1 MTKFCLGPQ
10 KARGKGPVNMTVAT
24 PTLFL
29 NALFLSL
36 FCRTL
41 VAALMARHAS
51 SARPMTRTTTPT
63 WWRSAISSGLSWRKR
78 PTSSCTGEY
87 LKKSIRSVS
96 IGGSSV
102 RRTLWKLYTRTLRF
116 VTFNLFHQCSSSNSI
131 WVSYRWMTF
140 SLPRTSLN
148 HPRQLPACLW
158 MWNRDFS
165 AQ

>member
-1 MTKFCLGPQ
+1 MACEYENGNSNSVSEFLVPQ
-10 KARGKGPVNMTVAT
+10 FVLPHSRG
-24 PTLFL
+24 
-29 NALFLSL
+29 
-36 FCRTL
+36 
-41 VAALMARHAS
+41 S
-51 SARPMTRTTTPT
+51 SHGQACIIRRAYDEDYYTT

-148 HPRQLPACLW
+148 RPRQLPACLW
-158 MWNRDFS
+158 MWNKDFS
-165 AQ
+165 SQ